1 MQVVLLRACN
11 TQHSSTNIHIQV
23 SMELLP
29 GFYVLAAVVALELL
43 LRTVLKQMCLLSI
56 ASSLDDAFEHELEG
70 AGDSPL
76 DREPEDEL

>member
-1 MQVVLLRACN
+1 
-11 TQHSSTNIHIQV
+11 
-23 SMELLP
+23 MELLP